1 MAGSSFPLVWSVVMV
16 TLTEGQS
23 CEIVASGYAT
33 IIKIVKFAT
42 NGVVYEF
49 NGLQF
54 VLCFPRSKD
63 MWHWWHCPDN
73 DPTFDGVSYKIGVT
87 LVNWEV
93 DSYISENESEC
104 VGIIADGCDSVTI
117 L

>member
-1 MAGSSFPLVWSVVMV
+1 MWQAPVFLFWRIVMV

-23 CEIVASGYAT
+23 CEIVANGFAT

-54 VLCFPRSKD
+54 VLCFPQAKE
-63 MWHWWHCPDN
+63 MWHWWYCTDD
-73 DPTFDGVSYKIGVT
+73 DPAFDGVSYKIGVT
-87 LVNWEV
+87 LVNWAVESD
-93 DSYISENESEC
+93 DSEQEPEF
-104 VGIIADGCDSVTI
+104 VGIIADSCDSVTI